1 MKYFNIS
8 KRPKVKFD
16 LKSLKSNEIILH
28 HHLGMGDHITCNGL
42 VNYLS
47 EEFKT
52 IHLPVKEKNYKT
64 IDYLYQDNPKIKLL
78 KLVNRD
84 KTPDVLTPQDITNI
98 SNFETNQI
106 NSIAND
112 MNLEILRVGHEK
124 FTFPMPETFYT
135 QLNLPYS
142 VSREYFRFIY
152 DREKNSIL
160 ESHLKDYYN
169 TGEDYVLVHSESSAG
184 NFPVNSLK
192 HLDDQKYIL
201 FEKKSDIFHNMFFYT
216 DVLRNAKAI
225 HTVNSSVF
233 CLADRLETSEKLFFH
248 NTNQVDNIGKQ
259 ISFLKKWKIVN
270 Y

>member
-1 MKYFNIS
+1 
-8 KRPKVKFD
+8 
-16 LKSLKSNEIILH
+16 
-28 HHLGMGDHITCNGL
+28 
-42 VNYLS
+42 
-47 EEFKT
+47 
-52 IHLPVKEKNYKT
+52 
-64 IDYLYQDNPKIKLL
+64 
-78 KLVNRD
+78 
-84 KTPDVLTPQDITNI
+84 
-98 SNFETNQI
+98 
-106 NSIAND
+106 

-169 TGEDYVLVHSESSAG
+169 TGSKLIMSLFILESSAG

-201 FEKKSDIFHNMFFYT
+201 FEKKSDIFYNMFFYI

-259 ISFLKKWKIVN
+259 ISFLKNGK
-270 Y
+270 